1 MKATMERPTPG
12 RSAILAVLLTLPGSL
27 VLLTI
32 GLHEMFGIG
41 GLYDRVLVPL
51 DHSLPGKALTGV
63 MILLCPAGAAWLGYR
78 GLRTPNTLWRAV
90 SLVAM
95 VAGVSLLAIFVSHM
109 LIDR

>member
-1 MKATMERPTPG
+1 MSATLERPKLVRT
-12 RSAILAVLLTLPGSL
+12 AFLAVALTLPGSL

-32 GLHEMFGIG
+32 ALHELFGIG

-51 DHSLPGKALTGV
+51 DHSLPGKAVTGV
-63 MILLCPAGAAWLGYR
+63 MILLCPACAAWLGWR
-78 GLRTPNTLWRAV
+78 GLRHANLLGRAL

-109 LIDR
+109 LLDR